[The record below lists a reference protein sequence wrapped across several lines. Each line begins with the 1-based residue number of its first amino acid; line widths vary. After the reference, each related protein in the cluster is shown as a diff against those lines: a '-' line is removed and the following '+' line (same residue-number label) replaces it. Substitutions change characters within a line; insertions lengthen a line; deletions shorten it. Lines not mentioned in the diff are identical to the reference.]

1 MVASARL
8 HRRPGRAGAGFAP
21 TAPGSYGGRVSVVSI
36 IVAVVVFV
44 PALVWLAV
52 GVAGLRGTLRRNRWV
67 GVRSPETLSSD
78 DAFAVAN
85 RVAAPGTIG
94 AAVILLAGGLLTLG
108 VDSAWSFL
116 FGVGAAVGALII
128 VGAVSGYAVRAAR
141 WASSEDSDA
150 GCSCCSGADA
160 HDHDEAPATTKSAT
174 AGSDAAGSVTAGSE
188 AADCGESSCASCTL
202 RGACLGDDDTATSR
216 V

>member
-1 MVASARL
+1 M
-8 HRRPGRAGAGFAP
+8 
-21 TAPGSYGGRVSVVSI
+21 SVVSI
-36 IVAVVVFV
+36 VVAVVVFV

-108 VDSAWSFL
+108 VGSAWSFL

-150 GCSCCSGADA
+150 GCACCSGADA
-160 HDHDEAPATTKSAT
+160 HDHGEAPATTEAAT
-174 AGSDAAGSVTAGSE
+174 AGSDATN

-202 RGACLGDDDTATSR
+202 RGACLGDDDTAASR